1 MNNNDFISYLKNDL
15 HNAGDGLVRQ
25 IRIDLS
31 EYRIIL
37 ELSVESPEGW
47 LNLEIIAENIS
58 EFTIRQKHNEDLQ
71 VIFNMDIQEING
83 LYWFNLDC
91 ISSDNETDQIRK
103 SNFYFVCK
111 TFNFNSL
118 PYREKINE

>member
-1 MNNNDFISYLKNDL
+1 MNNNDFIGYLKNDL

-25 IRIDLS
+25 IRIDLT

-37 ELSVESPEGW
+37 ELSVESSEGW

-91 ISSDNETDQIRK
+91 ISSDDKSDQIRK

-111 TFNFNSL
+111 TFNVNFL

>member
-15 HNAGDGLVRQ
+15 HSAGDGLVRQ
-25 IRIDLS
+25 IRINLS
-31 EYRIIL
+31 EYSIIL
-37 ELSVESPEGW
+37 ELSVESSEGW

-91 ISSDNETDQIRK
+91 ISSDDDTDQIRK
-103 SNFYFVCK
+103 SNLYFVCK
-111 TFNFNSL
+111 TFNVNFL